1 MEYYLQNR
9 YEKHSICPEK
19 TLKKGSYT
27 VYAKKGIASKAGTG
41 LIIFLVISRGVC
53 QNSILEGMNFSS
65 ETWHSSSETP
75 YSLLAI
81 KKGVCQNSILEEMNF
96 SFETWHSLSAIKK
109 RECVKI
115 QF

>member
-27 VYAKKGIASKAGTG
+27 VYAKKGITSKAETG
-41 LIIFLVISRGVC
+41 FIIFLVIPRGC
-53 QNSILEGMNFSS
+53 
-65 ETWHSSSETP
+65 
-75 YSLLAI
+75 A
-81 KKGVCQNSILEEMNF
+81 
-96 SFETWHSLSAIKK
+96 
-109 RECVKI
+109 KI